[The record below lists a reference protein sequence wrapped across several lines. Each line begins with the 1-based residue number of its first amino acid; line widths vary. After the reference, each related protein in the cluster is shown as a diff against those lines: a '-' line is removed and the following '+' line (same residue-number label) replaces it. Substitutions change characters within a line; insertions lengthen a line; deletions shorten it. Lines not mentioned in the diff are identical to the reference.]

1 VTLLFFSDNPWH
13 SLYQRPQ
20 HLAVRFARHYRV
32 LWIEPITLGHRR
44 HLNPLEVHPG
54 IHAVSVPLLP
64 HNARQRWM
72 RVASRLLGHMS
83 VIRWILL
90 QLQFLLLRRA
100 LRLGDYDTNNLV
112 LFLQNFQ
119 LIRLAQ
125 RMKAPILAFDYID
138 DAFGFTDLPDY
149 IQGLWLTTLHAADI
163 ITTTSPTLN
172 RIVRDAAPSEAPKV
186 HTITN
191 GVEYE
196 KFTQSQS
203 EPAPRDLPPGN
214 APLIG
219 YVGSVYPWLDFDLLE
234 EILKTLSTTT
244 LVLVGREHPEVRGT
258 ISRLS
263 TYENFLSLGTRP
275 YGDVPKYLRRFGV
288 GVIPFRKTRLT
299 AAVNPVKL
307 YEYSA
312 CGLPTVTTDFST
324 DLADFED
331 LIYVARSRGEFI
343 THLGSALERAKDE
356 LFHNELMRFAREN
369 DWDRKAST
377 IRTLIGHK
385 RNQP

>member
-1 VTLLFFSDNPWH
+1 MTLLFFSDNPWH
-13 SLYQRPQ
+13 GLYQRPQ

-32 LWIEPITLGHRR
+32 LWIEPITFGHKR
-44 HLNPLEVHPG
+44 HLNPTEVHPG

-72 RVASRLLGHMS
+72 RVVSRHLGHMS

-90 QLQFLLLRRA
+90 QLQSLLLRRA
-100 LRLGDYDTNNLV
+100 LRSGHYDTNNLV

-125 RMKAPILAFDYID
+125 RMKAPVLAFDYID

-149 IQGLWLTTLHAADI
+149 IHDLWLTTLQAADV
-163 ITTTSPTLN
+163 ITVTSPTLN
-172 RIVRDAAPSEAPKV
+172 RIVRHAAPSEASKV
-186 HTITN
+186 HTVTN

-196 KFTQSQS
+196 KFTQSQP
-203 EPAPRDLPPGN
+203 EPPPLDLPPGDT
-214 APLIG
+214 PLIG
-219 YVGSVYPWLDFDLLE
+219 YIGSVYPWLDFDLLE
-234 EILKTLSTTT
+234 EILKSLRAST
-244 LVLVGREHPEVRGT
+244 LVLVGREHPEVGRM

-275 YGDVPKYLRRFGV
+275 YADVPKYLRRFEV
-288 GVIPFRKTRLT
+288 GIIPFRKTRLT

-312 CGLPTVTTDFST
+312 CGLPTVTTDFSP
-324 DLADFED
+324 DLAGFED
-331 LIYVARSRGEFI
+331 LIYVAHSRREFI

-356 LFHNELMRFAREN
+356 LFRNELMRFARQN
-369 DWDRKAST
+369 DWDRKASA
-377 IRTLIGHK
+377 IRTLIQHK
-385 RNQP
+385 RDQP